1 MSFWSDLGGE
11 FVARR
16 KRLHREMKNLAAP
29 AEFALLGGVVLAVAA
44 PAVARNGFADAP
56 WGPMLPVVL
65 AAGYLLLER
74 RRQAA
79 LAGGAEAGEVESAF
93 DQRAK
98 WLFVAA
104 ALVGAATFAW
114 ALFKPP
120 PKTFLPEEPPASATF
135 DVNIAP

>member
-16 KRLHREMKNLAAP
+16 KRLHRELKNLAAP

-56 WGPMLPVVL
+56 WGPMLPLVL
-65 AAGYLLLER
+65 VAVYLLLER

-79 LAGGAEAGEVESAF
+79 LAGGAETADVETAF

-98 WLFVAA
+98 WLFIAA
-104 ALVGAATFAW
+104 AVIGVATFAW
-114 ALFKPP
+114 AMLKPP
-120 PKTFLPEEPPASATF
+120 PKTFIPEDPPVSSTF
-135 DVNIAP
+135 DVNIGP

>member
-16 KRLHREMKNLAAP
+16 KRLHRALKTLAAP
-29 AEFALLGGVVLAVAA
+29 VECALLGGVVLAVAA

-56 WGPMLPVVL
+56 WGPMLPLVL
-65 AAGYLLLER
+65 AAIYLLLER

-79 LAGGAEAGEVESAF
+79 LAGGAEAGAVESAY

-98 WLFVAA
+98 WLFIVAA
-104 ALVGAATFAW
+104 VIGAATFAW
-114 ALFKPP
+114 AILKPP
-120 PKTFLPEEPPASATF
+120 PKTFIPEEPPASSTF
-135 DVNIAP
+135 DVNIGP